1 MKKLK
6 LLTHKSTA
14 GGTLGDKR
22 NREVSRYQLLIALWQ
37 KLIAVHKF
45 YYFFLIASVFLIHT
59 FYLNVVAE
67 DAFITFRFARNL
79 ANGHGIVW
87 NIGEAPVEGY
97 TNFLWLLLSAF
108 LLRTGL
114 DVMIYT
120 QLFGILASLVT
131 MSYVY
136 RFGRKMFNLPPGSA
150 LIPCLF
156 LAASGPF
163 NAWAG
168 SGMETNL
175 FGLFLLAGCYYFVG
189 WAQFDSQ
196 KDIVKC
202 FLMLFLATITRPEG
216 FMIFGLLAVMGMM
229 FTLLRSRRDRLQYIL
244 ALMVYVIPFLIYFFW
259 RYSYFGFLLPNTF
272 YAKTGGNFYQFLRG
286 LKYSGLFA
294 FHFLLPLLPLYFTFV
309 WENGFEVAGRFI
321 KWRSFIPHLLT
332 HLNIYLGILVSM
344 VYTLYI
350 IYVGGDYMA
359 MYRFFVPILP
369 FFYLLLGPITC
380 HLLKRSTLLRY
391 KRVLTNGLIVFA
403 IGLTFLQSTPIES
416 RLFRKPEFMHGTYQG
431 IQYER
436 WHVARYTVIGNFF
449 RGYKHS
455 DQESIALGP
464 IGVISF
470 YSDMIIY
477 SIFGIVD
484 PQIAHKQISGLGQ
497 GLPGHEKSDLFYVLS
512 KRPTFF
518 IFSLSLRSEPES
530 FPNYS
535 GQVGEILQ
543 ENYQLKSVRLD
554 DRVNGEAGYFTF
566 LEAKTRKQ

>member
-1 MKKLK
+1 LK
-6 LLTHKSTA
+6 QPIIPTRKSTA
-14 GGTLGDKR
+14 SGVLGD
-22 NREVSRYQLLIALWQ
+22 NRDSEVPRFRILSALCHRILGFQ
-37 KLIAVHKF
+37 KF
-45 YYFFLIASVFLIHT
+45 FYFFIIVLVFLIHT
-59 FYLNVVAE
+59 FHLNVVAE
-67 DAFITFRFARNL
+67 DAFITFQFARNL
-79 ANGHGIVW
+79 VNGHGIVW

-108 LLRTGL
+108 LMKIGL
-114 DVMIYT
+114 NVTLYT
-120 QLFGILASLVT
+120 QLFGVAASLVT

-136 RFGRKMFNLPPGSA
+136 RFGRRMFNLPPGSA

-163 NAWAG
+163 AAWAG
-168 SGMETNL
+168 SGMEMNL

-189 WAQFDSQ
+189 WAQFDSW
-196 KDIVKC
+196 KDLLKC
-202 FLMLFLATITRPEG
+202 LLMLFLATLTRPEG
-216 FMIFGLLAVMGMM
+216 FMIFGLVAVLGMT

-244 ALMVYVIPFLIYFFW
+244 SLLVYVIPFLIYFFW

-286 LKYSGLFA
+286 LKYSSLFA

-309 WENGFEVAGRFI
+309 WENGFEVSGRAI
-321 KWRSFIPHLLT
+321 RWRAFIPHLKA
-332 HLNIYLGILVSM
+332 HLNIYLGILVSA
-344 VYTLYI
+344 VYSLYI
-350 IYVGGDYMA
+350 VYVGGDYMA

-369 FFYLLLGPITC
+369 FFYLLLGPITSYLFQ
-380 HLLKRSTLLRY
+380 HSAVISY
-391 KRVLTNGLIVFA
+391 KRLMTRSLIAFA
-403 IGLTFLQSTPIES
+403 IGMTILQSTAIET

-436 WHVARYTVIGNFF
+436 WHVTRYKVISNFF

-464 IGVISF
+464 IGIISF

-477 SIFGIVD
+477 SVFGIVD
-484 PQIAHKQISGLGQ
+484 TQIAHKKMSGLGQ
-497 GLPGHEKSDLFYVLS
+497 GFPGHEKSDLPYVLS
-512 KRPTFF
+512 KRPTYF

-535 GQVGEILQ
+535 GEVGEILQ
-543 ENYQLKSVRLD
+543 ENYQLQSVWLD
-554 DRVNGEAGYFTF
+554 DHVNGEAGYFTF